1 MSEFYERL
9 HELMVVKRIS
19 CAQLSASTNI
29 PIAAIYS
36 WLRAEHEPNAEYLLA
51 AASLFGCSLDFL
63 LGLSDNDAPIVRCR
77 RLSAFPARLQEVMRE
92 RRITEYRLC
101 KDTGLSRARFYDW
114 KSGRRNP
121 HVDNLLLI
129 CQYLDCSADAL
140 FYG

>member
-36 WLRAEHEPNAEYLLA
+36 WLA

-77 RLSAFPARLQEVMRE
+77 RLSAFPARLQEVMKE

-114 KSGRRNP
+114 KSGRRYP